1 MVFKIIG
8 MIAVYNEPDIVGDV
22 IHHLVSQGIQLVILD
37 NSTDG
42 SDEILSK
49 YPGRGVLSVEHL
61 ATERYDM
68 DLLINRMYEKAVSE
82 KPDWVLLNDSDF
94 FLESPYAGISLKD
107 AIESEDKKGYNMIQ
121 FDNFEFLPT
130 EKDENSNEI
139 DVRKRL
145 KYYTWNDNLRFLA
158 WKPYPGVTVTGTS
171 WHYPVFPENVK
182 VRVPRTKYIM
192 RHYRIRSYQQGLQKV
207 FSERLPRFPEDLR
220 RKGMLV
226 QYDNFE
232 RDKKFFVIN
241 SDNLNKY
248 NDDGKWI
255 RMKKFDLSWGRSPI
269 PWAKPP
275 VTSLRERISST
286 RFARRV
292 AKALILKRKTLPT

>member
-1 MVFKIIG
+1 VLKIIG
-8 MIAVYNEPDIVGDV
+8 MIAVYNEPDIVRVV
-22 IHHLVSQGIQLVILD
+22 IDHLLSQGIQLVILD
-37 NSTDG
+37 NSANG
-42 SDEILSK
+42 SNDMFMEYSGK
-49 YPGRGVLSVEHL
+49 GVLSVERL
-61 ATERYDM
+61 VTERYDM
-68 DLLINRMYEKAVSE
+68 DLLISKMYEKALE
-82 KPDWVLLNDSDF
+82 ARPDWVLLNDSDV
-94 FLESPYAGISLKD
+94 FLESPYPGMSLRD
-107 AIESEDKKGYNMIQ
+107 AIELEDRKGHNMIQ

-130 EKDENSNEI
+130 EKDEDSNET

-171 WHYPVFPENVK
+171 WHYPIFPENVK

-207 FSERLPRFPEDLR
+207 FSERIPRFPEELR

-226 QYDNFE
+226 QYDNFG

-241 SDNLNKY
+241 STNLNRY
-248 NDDGKWI
+248 NDDGRWVKL
-255 RMKKFDLSWGRSPI
+255 KKFDLTWGHKPI

-275 VTSLRERISST
+275 VTTLRERISST
-286 RFARRV
+286 RLARHV
-292 AKALILKRKTLPT
+292 AKTLILKRKTLPT